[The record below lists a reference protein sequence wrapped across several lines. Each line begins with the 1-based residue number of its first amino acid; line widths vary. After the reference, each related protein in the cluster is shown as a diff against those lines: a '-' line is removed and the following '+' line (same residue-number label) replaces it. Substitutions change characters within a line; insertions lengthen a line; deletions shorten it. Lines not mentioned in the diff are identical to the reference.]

1 MVQKLN
7 SFWRIE
13 GDRWEI
19 TLPDCP
25 LSLPAHYYSEGD
37 CQGCFVYR
45 LCFDDLCPEKESKK
59 LVFEGAMLKLK
70 VSLNG
75 KELGERISG
84 FLPVEYDVT
93 GLVKRKGNE
102 LIAEVDGFEDSA
114 IPPFGNVVDYLT
126 YAGLYREVKLVSH
139 NKRHLE
145 DIFVS
150 ASASGEMHIQAKDEN
165 GDLVS
170 DLRGTLYLGEREIG
184 SFEGSEA
191 FFEGISPY
199 SHLHPTLYR
208 LKIVFN
214 DEEYDLDVGFR
225 DVEWKEDGFYL
236 NGKKTKLFG
245 LNRHQSFPYLGM
257 AAAKGLQEE
266 DARKIKE
273 LGLNVVRTS
282 HYPQSEHFLNACD
295 CLGLFVIDEIPGW
308 QHIGDKAWQD
318 KSAEMARGMIKKER
332 NHPCLIAYGL
342 RIDESPDSHDYYSR
356 LEKIK
361 NELDPSRASIGVRNF
376 KGSELLE
383 DIYGYNDFS
392 CSCLNHGLDDPKTYG
407 EKGHARL
414 VTEHNGH
421 MFPTKMGDR
430 DQRAAEHALRHLK
443 VIDDAIKFESLAGEI
458 GWCAF
463 DYGTHR
469 DFGSG
474 DHICYHGVFSQFR
487 VKKAAAYAIESQFAS
502 ADVAYIPYSLELGDY
517 SESKLPSPLPI
528 FANADSVRFYRGE
541 DLIGE
546 FLPNR
551 KLFPHLPHPPVFI
564 DSYIS
569 ESALPPFLK
578 GRMRKWVA
586 KAFNYAAI
594 NGLNKLKLR
603 HKLLLFY
610 LMKRHRLSYSEVAD
624 IFTRAAGLWGAEKK
638 GFRFEFYR
646 GGNLVNVLTRGPFH
660 YQKLEVSQS
669 SSTLPIGDQAAVYLN
684 KTDDHGNPLKY
695 DYSVVEVKAMGDI
708 ELCSPALFSLEAGQS
723 AIYVRGK
730 EGKAGSGSLLIKCGQ
745 LETNVSFKIEKAED

>member
-1 MVQKLN
+1 MVQNLN
-7 SFWRIE
+7 FRWRLDGE
-13 GDRWEI
+13 KEEI
-19 TLPDCP
+19 ALPNCP
-25 LSLPAHYYSEGD
+25 IPLPAHYFSEGD
-37 CQGCFVYR
+37 YQGHFAYR
-45 LCFDDLCPEKESKK
+45 LRFDDLHPEKESKK

-75 KELGERISG
+75 KELGERVSG
-84 FLPVEYDVT
+84 FLPVAYDVT
-93 GLVKRKGNE
+93 GLVKSKGNE
-102 LIAEVDGFEDSA
+102 LLAEVDSFEDPA

-126 YAGLYREVKLVSH
+126 YAGLYREVKLISH

-145 DIFVS
+145 DIFVR
-150 ASASGEMHIQAKDEN
+150 ASASGRLQIQAKDEN
-165 GDLVS
+165 GELTT

-208 LKIVFN
+208 LSIVYN
-214 DEEYDLDVGFR
+214 DEEYKLDVGFR

-257 AAAKGLQEE
+257 AAARGLQEE

-282 HYPQSEHFLNACD
+282 HYPQSEHFLDACD
-295 CLGLFVIDEIPGW
+295 RLGLFVIDEIPGW

-318 KSAEMARGMIKKER
+318 KSAEMAKRMIIKER

-356 LEKIK
+356 LQEIK

-392 CSCLNHGLDDPKTYG
+392 CSSLSHGLDDPKTYG

-430 DQRAAEHALRHLK
+430 DDRSAEHALRHLK

-474 DHICYHGVFSQFR
+474 DHVCYHGVFSQFR
-487 VKKAAAYAIESQFAS
+487 NKKAAAFAIESQFAS
-502 ADVAYIPYSLELGDY
+502 HDVAYIPYSLELGDY

-528 FANADSVRFYRGE
+528 FTNTDSVRFYRGE

-551 KLFPHLPHPPVFI
+551 KLFPHLPHPPIFI

-578 GRMRKWVA
+578 GMMRRWVT

-624 IFTRAAGLWGAEKK
+624 IFTRAAGLWGAQKK
-638 GFRFEFYR
+638 GYRFEFYR
-646 GGNLVNVLTRGPFH
+646 GGNLVNVLTRGPYH
-660 YQKLEVSQS
+660 YSKFEVSAS
-669 SSTLPIGDQAAVYLN
+669 AAILAIGDQAAVYLT
-684 KTDDHGNPLKY
+684 KTDDHGNLLKY
-695 DYSVVEVKAMGDI
+695 DHSVVEAIPSGDI
-708 ELCSPALFSLEAGQS
+708 ELCSPALFSLQAGQS
-723 AIYVRGK
+723 AIYVKGK
-730 EGKAGSGSLLIKCGQ
+730 EGKAGSGSVLIKCGKM
-745 LETNVSFKIEKAED
+745 ETNVSFKIEKAND

>member
-13 GDRWEI
+13 GDRREI

-45 LCFDDLCPEKESKK
+45 LCFDDLYPEKESKK

-102 LIAEVDGFEDSA
+102 LIAEVDGFEDSE

-145 DIFVS
+145 DIFVR

-191 FFEGISPY
+191 FFESISPY
-199 SHLHPTLYR
+199 SHIHPTLYR

-295 CLGLFVIDEIPGW
+295 RLGLFVIDEIPGW

-342 RIDESPDSHDYYSR
+342 RIDESPDNHDYYSH

-376 KGSELLE
+376 KSSELLE

-392 CSCLNHGLDDPKTYG
+392 CSSLAHGLDDPKTYG

-430 DQRAAEHALRHLK
+430 DERAAEHALRHLK

-487 VKKAAAYAIESQFAS
+487 VKKAAAYAIESQFATH
-502 ADVAYIPYSLELGDY
+502 DVAYIPYSLELGDY
-517 SESKLPSPLPI
+517 SESKLPSPL
-528 FANADSVRFYRGE
+528 R
-541 DLIGE
+541 
-546 FLPNR
+546 
-551 KLFPHLPHPPVFI
+551 
-564 DSYIS
+564 
-569 ESALPPFLK
+569 ALPPFLK

-695 DYSVVEVKAMGDI
+695 DYSVVEAKAMGDI

-745 LETNVSFKIEKAED
+745 LETNVSFKIEKAKD